1 MAALD
6 EIIAKLTKEK
16 KALQEAHQ
24 QTLDDLQWWGRQ
36 SQHSHQS
43 QSQAG
48 ATSGWCEWFVDNF
61 WCKWTMKK
69 NAK

>member
-24 QTLDDLQWWGRQ
+24 QTLDDLQCEETK
-36 SQHSHQS
+36 STLSPS

-48 ATSGWCEWFVDNF
+48 ATSGWCEWFVDTSDVNEL
-61 WCKWTMKK
+61 WKK
-69 NAK
+69 C